1 MPFWSIWALSKDGDF
16 GMKPFVAAFCLVF
29 FAVVSIGPAAHCFED
44 GQPGLDY
51 EVERLLDEGWAF
63 FVQMHLGLENLDFA
77 IDAYKKALEKDPY
90 NEDAHWKIAEAVLK
104 KGEASTDDQARQEL
118 FTQSLAWAQKA
129 VEINPNS
136 APGYYWMG
144 ASRILLA
151 QMAGLF
157 RAAGLA
163 RQAQADLR
171 RTIDLDPRHRFAVLA
186 KVVLAAIKVQAPWP
200 MRNLDEAE
208 KLASEAVMED
218 PNLTLASVTLGDI
231 FAAQG
236 DYERA
241 KQEYIRCLNIK
252 TPAYPWDSILYDWP
266 KARSAL
272 ERMVMMP

>member
-1 MPFWSIWALSKDGDF
+1 
-16 GMKPFVAAFCLVF
+16 MKPFVAAFCLVF
-29 FAVVSIGPAAHCFED
+29 LSAASTGQVAHCFED

-90 NEDAHWKIAEAVLK
+90 NEDAHWKIAEATLK
-104 KGEASTDDQARQEL
+104 KGEASTNDQARQEL

-129 VEINPNS
+129 VDINPNS

-171 RTIDLDPRHRFAVLA
+171 RTIDLAPQNRFAVLA
-186 KVVLAAIKVQAPWP
+186 KVVLAAIKAQAPWP
-200 MRNLDEAE
+200 MGNLGEAQ
-208 KLASEAVMED
+208 KLASEAVSQD
-218 PNLTLASVTLGDI
+218 PNLTLASVTLGEI
-231 FAAQG
+231 LAAQG
-236 DYERA
+236 HYQRA
-241 KQEYIRCLNIK
+241 QQEYIRCLK
-252 TPAYPWDSILYDWP
+252 TENPTYPWDSILYDWP
-266 KARSAL
+266 KARIGLSQ
-272 ERMVMMP
+272 VMAIP